1 MSREIRTSVV
11 VARRLLASIVITPAV
26 AGAYVLGYALLVANG
41 AGQSSTLNEI
51 IANGLFI
58 GTVVS
63 LVFCL
68 SAFSKK

>member
-1 MSREIRTSVV
+1 MSREVRTSVV
-11 VARRLLASIVITPAV
+11 VARRLLASIVITPAI

-41 AGQSSTLNEI
+41 ARQSSTLNEI

-58 GTVVS
+58 GAVAS